1 MEIRSRLSLS
11 CFYRVFRNC
20 KQWHKKHSCSLQN
33 RHSHRQLSSES
44 GDVDLELS
52 YTTYPDQE
60 HSQVSTKKPLLF
72 VHGLFGAKGNLHSV
86 SKHLSNDGQKV
97 VTYDARNHGDSQ
109 HSPKMD
115 YISMADDL
123 DGLITDLSLKDPV
136 VMGHSMGG
144 KTAMTLAL
152 TKPERMSALIVVD
165 ITPSTN
171 DTRELYKYA
180 QAMKNVQIPS
190 GVSIIQARKNVEAQ
204 LSAVVTNRA
213 VLQFLLT
220 NLREFPSGEL
230 RWRMNLNAIINNF
243 DKITQFPDLSSK
255 QFIKPTLFIF
265 GANSPHYRSVQM
277 DVIKSF
283 FPQVQVTVI
292 KEAAHFVHADK
303 PLEFVAAVK
312 TFLSSIEESAV

>member
-1 MEIRSRLSLS
+1 DEESVDEKSNEKLTSQGAYKDL
-11 CFYRVFRNC
+11 
-20 KQWHKKHSCSLQN
+20 KQQKSIVEEKKEEFSVIHLHT
-33 RHSHRQLSSES
+33 R
-44 GDVDLELS
+44 DVDLELS

-204 LSAVVTNRA
+204 LSAVVTVSRA
-213 VLQFLLT
+213 QQ
-220 NLREFPSGEL
+220 
-230 RWRMNLNAIINNF
+230 MQMLNIM
-243 DKITQFPDLSSK
+243 
-255 QFIKPTLFIF
+255 
-265 GANSPHYRSVQM
+265 R
-277 DVIKSF
+277 
-283 FPQVQVTVI
+283 
-292 KEAAHFVHADK
+292 
-303 PLEFVAAVK
+303 
-312 TFLSSIEESAV
+312 